1 VVFCLLLET
10 NFSFSIATVTQ
21 ARSIAPSPWSQRD
34 STESEAVHFGLV
46 SQRSTADSDDWN
58 SSSTPQNT
66 LPLKNN
72 DHLAG
77 SSPKRAGSGSAQ
89 PNSANDSQDDSESS
103 SRVHEYSQKDGSRER
118 ITFPS
123 IHQPAPLRVATD
135 QPSSIL
141 GLASVSPTHRNED
154 PLSTAMLLQAIE
166 DYRGAILGETTA
178 EPVDTPPKEA
188 EHILQPLNQV
198 QTRPVR
204 QTIHELNL
212 NRNAQNIFNQSAGF
226 RTARKSQNDTS
237 ANSTE
242 ATDNVLGNLSSLSN
256 NIPINVQNST
266 DVKNSSSSGQIL
278 PAIAQANTRDLI
290 NISSLSNNIN
300 TTDPINGAVPTSTIN
315 RIASTND
322 TDSGTNTNHSHHSF
336 SHNGASRE
344 TNTTFNHT
352 APISHTNPANDTVPS
367 SNSTAP
373 NS

>member
-1 VVFCLLLET
+1 MRFACATAGVLVLG
-10 NFSFSIATVTQ
+10 ATVSQ
-21 ARSIAPSPWSQRD
+21 ARSIAPSPWSERD

-72 DHLAG
+72 DDLSAP
-77 SSPKRAGSGSAQ
+77 SPKRAGSGSAQ
-89 PNSANDSQDDSESS
+89 PSSASDSQDDSESS
-103 SRVHEYSQKDGSRER
+103 SRVHEYSQKDYSRER
-118 ITFPS
+118 VT
-123 IHQPAPLRVATD
+123 HQP
-135 QPSSIL
+135 SKIL
-141 GLASVSPTHRNED
+141 GLFSVRPTIQRNED
-154 PLSTAMLLQAIE
+154 PQSTAMLLQAIE
-166 DYRGAILGETTA
+166 DYRGAILGESTA
-178 EPVDTPPKEA
+178 GPVETPPNQA

-212 NRNAQNIFNQSAGF
+212 NRNAQEVLNRTAGF

-237 ANSTE
+237 NGSANLTE

-256 NIPINVQNST
+256 NIPINVQNSN
-266 DVKNSSSSGQIL
+266 DDKNSSSSNKL
-278 PAIAQANTRDLI
+278 FPAIAQANTRDLI

-300 TTDPINGAVPTSTIN
+300 TTDPINGAVPSSLIN
-315 RIASTND
+315 RVTSTND
-322 TDSGTNTNHSHHSF
+322 TDSDRNTNHSHYSVSHS
-336 SHNGASRE
+336 GASRE
-344 TNTTFNHT
+344 ANTTFNHT
-352 APISHTNPANDTVPS
+352 VPISHTTPANDTAVPS